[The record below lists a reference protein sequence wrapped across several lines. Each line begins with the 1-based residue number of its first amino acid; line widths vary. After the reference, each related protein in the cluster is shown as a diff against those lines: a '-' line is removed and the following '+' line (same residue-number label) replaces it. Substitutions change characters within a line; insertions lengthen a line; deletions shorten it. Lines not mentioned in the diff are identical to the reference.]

1 MTSQPNRSK
10 KQIIQ
15 DIEEIARQPG
25 FIHILVLLCRGDLFL
40 KPGEAADKDWRESLS
55 YQELGF
61 LAGLM
66 IKYPLQNAYPDE
78 EDLDNQIEAIDRLF
92 QELHDAYTAP
102 MIESFKPSHAAG
114 PQPQQ
119 SPPSQNPP
127 YGAGDYF
134 AEGIFYDG
142 SGAYDFQYLDL
153 AAKRYKEDDQWIV
166 KHRGFS
172 IPTACTIARQLKSLI
187 EGRMRSLTWPQS
199 YEEACD
205 QQERT
210 ALPGRDK
217 KSHQVVLLFSVA
229 AALYQPT
236 ATETR

>member
-153 AAKRYKEDDQWIV
+153 AAKRFQARES
-166 KHRGFS
+166 RGQ
-172 IPTACTIARQLKSLI
+172 A
-187 EGRMRSLTWPQS
+187 
-199 YEEACD
+199 
-205 QQERT
+205 
-210 ALPGRDK
+210 ALPELSRLD
-217 KSHQVVLLFSVA
+217 QM
-229 AALYQPT
+229 ALRVCLPSAKPASSPSARVIQAYMLMRQSMYST
-236 ATETR
+236 SS